1 MKIYVDGEMPKCCNE
16 CEWFTPNHCSKNGRN
31 FCLVA
36 RMPFYNTEE
45 DRKTS
50 RGQHKGDLSDFDCPL
65 HPVAE
70 RDAEVRKEVVG
81 EMKELA
87 KNEFEFLVCDECY
100 NTIDGDVY
108 ISSVALSEIL
118 DQVERREDNER
129 NS

>member
-1 MKIYVDGEMPKCCNE
+1 MKIYVDEIPKSCCGCLFQDYETSSCCMDDSIN
-16 CEWFTPNHCSKNGRN
+16 CAMQDDKKAKN
-31 FCLVA
+31 
-36 RMPFYNTEE
+36 
-45 DRKTS
+45 
-50 RGQHKGDLSDFDCPL
+50 CPL